1 MKTRKEVPDNQGLK
15 SFVTRQKINIYS
27 SFLKR
32 VVQVQL
38 LAFEDGKKVG
48 KRGLLLLNDG
58 QDLEKLELEKTL
70 RQFAASGTTIPFIVV
85 AISAG
90 ERKSE
95 YGVSG
100 SPDYLGRGNKAHL
113 YEDFIIHELL
123 PWIKSH
129 TGHAYTP
136 ELTAFAGC
144 SLGGLSAL
152 DVAIS
157 NPHHFGMVGVFSG
170 SIWWRSKGYEEGYT
184 DNDRIILSKLKEL
197 NLANHFRCW
206 LMAGTN
212 DEKNDRNRSGIID
225 AVEDTLDL
233 FELLHKKMTTPI
245 DRLTLRI
252 IDGGNHN
259 PATWASHFPDFLH
272 TAFNKQMHPQHKKK

>member
-1 MKTRKEVPDNQGLK
+1 MKGKIEVIDNQA
-15 SFVTRQKINIYS
+15 INSPLLRHIFPIYS

-32 VVQVQL
+32 AVKVQL
-38 LAFEDGKKVG
+38 LAFEDGNHTEKK
-48 KRGLLLLNDG
+48 GLLLLNDG
-58 QDLEKLELEKTL
+58 QDIEKLELKNTLAKLVKTG
-70 RQFAASGTTIPFIVV
+70 STIPFLVV
-85 AISAG
+85 AIAAG

-100 SPDYLGRGNKAHL
+100 NPDYLGRGEKAHL

-123 PWIKSH
+123 PWIQSK
-129 TGHAYTP
+129 TGYFFTP

-152 DVAIS
+152 DIATS
-157 NPHHFGMVGVFSG
+157 NPEHFGMAGVFSG

-184 DNDRIILSKLKEL
+184 DNDRIILSKLRDLKLSEY
-197 NLANHFRCW
+197 FRCW

-233 FELLHKKMTTPI
+233 FELLHKKIKLPSEN
-245 DRLTLRI
+245 LTLRI
-252 IDGGNHN
+252 INGGHHH
-259 PATWASHFPDFLH
+259 PETWAHHFPDFLNV
-272 TAFNKQMHPQHKKK
+272 AFNKHTHPKR

>member
-1 MKTRKEVPDNQGLK
+1 MKRKIEVADYQRVEK
-15 SFVTRQKINIYS
+15 SITRQIFSIYS
-27 SFLKR
+27 GFLKR

-38 LAFEDGKKVG
+38 LAYEDGRKNEPK
-48 KRGLLLLNDG
+48 GLLLLNDG
-58 QDLEKLELEKTL
+58 QDLEKLELEQTL
-70 RQFAASGTTIPFIVV
+70 HQISTSGKTIPFIIV

-100 SPDYLGRGNKAHL
+100 TPDYLGRGAKAHL
-113 YEDFIIHELL
+113 YQDFIIHEMM
-123 PWIKSH
+123 PWIQAK
-129 TGHAYTP
+129 TGHFFSP

-157 NPHHFGMVGVFSG
+157 NPGYFGMAGVFSG
-170 SIWWRSKGYEEGYT
+170 SIWWRSKAYEEGYT
-184 DNDRIILSKLKEL
+184 DNDRIILNKLKEVHL
-197 NLANHFRCW
+197 SDYFRCW

-233 FELLHKKMTTPI
+233 YELLNNKMRSPSNN
-245 DRLTLRI
+245 LTLRI
-252 IDGGNHN
+252 INGGYHH
-259 PATWASHFPDFLH
+259 PSTWANQFPDFLY
-272 TAFNKQMHPQHKKK
+272 TAFRK